1 MSLVIVGIDLGKN
14 SCSIA
19 GLDRAGAVVMR
30 RRMRGD
36 GVIAFASKLPAC
48 IVAMEACCGARHMER
63 TPAALGHAEC
73 HRIGTAVGNA
83 ATLKRDA
90 IWLRGGRVPRQA
102 PTGGKPKLPGITKR
116 GSRYLR
122 KMLTQGAGSAMP
134 TLAQANSAMGA
145 WLRALLVRAHPH
157 VAVLAPAAQMARTVR
172 ALLRHGRN
180 HEAVPHAAGRGTR
193 ARLEHSR
200 AQHAASGGRRMA

>member
-1 MSLVIVGIDLGKN
+1 MPTRWDEPDRRIAAFDAEFAAMARTDGRARRLTGIPG
-14 SCSIA
+14 I
-19 GLDRAGAVVMR
+19 GALN
-30 RRMRGD
+30 
-36 GVIAFASKLPAC
+36 A
-48 IVAMEACCGARHMER
+48 
-63 TPAALGHAEC
+63 AAL
-73 HRIGTAVGNA
+73 GTAVGNA
-83 ATLKRDA
+83 ATLKKDA
-90 IWLRGGRVPRQA
+90 IWLPGGRVPRQA

-116 GSRYLR
+116 GGRYLR
-122 KMLTQGAGSAMP
+122 KMLIQGARSAMP
-134 TLAQANSAMGA
+134 TLAKANSATGA
-145 WLRALLVRAHPH
+145 WLRVLLVGPHPN